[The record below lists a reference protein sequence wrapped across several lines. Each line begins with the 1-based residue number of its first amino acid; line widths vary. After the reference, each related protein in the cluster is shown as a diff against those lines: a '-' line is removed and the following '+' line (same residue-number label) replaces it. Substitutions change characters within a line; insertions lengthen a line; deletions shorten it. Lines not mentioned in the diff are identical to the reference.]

1 MNTIQIVCCLV
12 AFCLAV
18 LLDMLCHSYGYTI
31 LCLFGI
37 AVLGVVLSYDYRK
50 QCEEAEKRKAQY
62 QRRLHSK

>member
-37 AVLGVVLSYDYRK
+37 AVLGVALSYDYRK
-50 QCEEAEKRKAQY
+50 QCEEAE
-62 QRRLHSK
+62 